1 MLSTRERILEAT
13 RWRKRYGAGMRQI
26 GILAAGVDYALTHNI
41 ARLAEDHRRAQVI
54 AQACA
59 GVSAELIDPALA
71 QTNIVAIDVSRTR
84 HSAGELVAQLKEEG
98 ILAGAM
104 GSKLLRFVTHMDFDD
119 AQLEKVI
126 KILPTLL
133 KNSLVAK

>member
-1 MLSTRERILEAT
+1 MPRLSHFVASTSAYPWLPMLIFGAISASGSITKPRVCILGCG
-13 RWRKRYGAGMRQI
+13 K
-26 GILAAGVDYALTHNI
+26 V
-41 ARLAEDHRRAQVI
+41 
-54 AQACA
+54 
-59 GVSAELIDPALA
+59 
-71 QTNIVAIDVSRTR
+71 
-84 HSAGELVAQLKEEG
+84 SAGELVAQLKEEG